1 MSVKPNISDETKK
14 IADELIKEL
23 FIKARQKEAE
33 INQTT
38 KTLLHKDPQKLTSKE
53 VAEILQQALKDY
65 MEGKSHGK
73 K

>member
-38 KTLLHKDPQKLTSKE
+38 KRLIHKDSQKITSKE